1 MQCHALSA
9 NGIICSRRAW
19 YGTIPAMEKCA
30 TDIDTL
36 EKIVKIDFMEIDK
49 TDWLRPLVDRPIVSL
64 FSIASAHK
72 FGNTPTASLL
82 LTIFERTRERFRR
95 RFVKLLRD
103 RSKRCL
109 GMSDYARRE
118 RFTP

>member
-1 MQCHALSA
+1 MQRHALSA

-30 TDIDTL
+30 KDIDTL
-36 EKIVKIDFMEIDK
+36 ERIVQNDCMEIVK
-49 TDWLRPLVDRPIVSL
+49 TDRLRPLVDRPIGSL
-64 FSIASAHK
+64 FFIASARM
-72 FGNTPTASLL
+72 FGNMPTASLL
-82 LTIFERTRERFRR
+82 LTLFERTRERFRR

-103 RSKRCL
+103 QAKRCL
-109 GMSDYARRE
+109 GMSEYARRE

>member
-1 MQCHALSA
+1 
-9 NGIICSRRAW
+9 
-19 YGTIPAMEKCA
+19 MEKCA
-30 TDIDTL
+30 TVIDTL
-36 EKIVKIDFMEIDK
+36 EKIVQNDCMEIDK
-49 TDWLRPLVDRPIVSL
+49 TDRLRPLVDRSPGSL
-64 FSIASAHK
+64 FFIASART

-82 LTIFERTRERFRR
+82 LTLFERTRERFRR

>member
-1 MQCHALSA
+1 MQRHALSA
-9 NGIICSRRAW
+9 NGIICPRMAW

-36 EKIVKIDFMEIDK
+36 ERIVQNDCMEIVK
-49 TDWLRPLVDRPIVSL
+49 TDRLRPLVDRPIGSL
-64 FSIASAHK
+64 FFIASARM
-72 FGNTPTASLL
+72 FGNMPTASLL
-82 LTIFERTRERFRR
+82 LTLFERTRERFRR

>member
-1 MQCHALSA
+1 
-9 NGIICSRRAW
+9 
-19 YGTIPAMEKCA
+19 MEKCA

-49 TDWLRPLVDRPIVSL
+49 TDWLRPLVDRPIGSL
-64 FSIASAHK
+64 FFIASARM
-72 FGNTPTASLL
+72 FGNMPTASLL
-82 LTIFERTRERFRR
+82 LTLFERTRERFRR

>member
-1 MQCHALSA
+1 
-9 NGIICSRRAW
+9 
-19 YGTIPAMEKCA
+19 METCA

-36 EKIVKIDFMEIDK
+36 EKIVQIDFMEIDK
-49 TDWLRPLVDRPIVSL
+49 TDWLRPLVDRPIGSL
-64 FSIASAHK
+64 FFIASARM
-72 FGNTPTASLL
+72 FGNMPTASLL

-95 RFVKLLRD
+95 RFGKLLRD